1 MISILLVLLALLR
14 LFSKCAGP
22 GVEFWFYIAQ
32 SRGWGDVSITT
43 VDFLGV
49 FTGGTRSGLCMFVHM
64 KVRVYCHPLLKE
76 PNVFVL
82 QIVLDVLHV

>member
-22 GVEFWFYIAQ
+22 GVEFSFYIAQ
-32 SRGWGDVSITT
+32 SRVGVYL
-43 VDFLGV
+43 LGV
-49 FTGGTRSGLCMFVHM
+49 FTGGIRSGLCMFVHM
-64 KVRVYCHPLLKE
+64 KVCVYCHPLLKE
-76 PNVFVL
+76 PNGFVL